1 MIVET
6 DQMQPCGQ
14 GTPMFSRY
22 GKQTSNEYKC
32 FTESRITH
40 VRSTLMDNASKY
52 ESGSKMKKEDIDFVL
67 EKLKVNLLSLWFS
80 VLMIF
85 IARGNGRGIRGANED
100 VGFWHVF

>member
-1 MIVET
+1 
-6 DQMQPCGQ
+6 MQPCGE

-40 VRSTLMDNASKY
+40 VRSTLMENASTY

-67 EKLKVNLLSLWFS
+67 EKLKVSRIL
-80 VLMIF
+80 IT
-85 IARGNGRGIRGANED
+85 IAYRERSWKRSKRNK
-100 VGFWHVF
+100 

>member
-6 DQMQPCGQ
+6 DQMQPCGE

-40 VRSTLMDNASKY
+40 VRSSIMDSASKY
-52 ESGSKMKKEDIDFVL
+52 ESGTRMKKEDIDFVL
-67 EKLKVNLLSLWFS
+67 EKLKVSLLSCISHQTKFPCLERS
-80 VLMIF
+80 H
-85 IARGNGRGIRGANED
+85 G
-100 VGFWHVF
+100 

>member
-6 DQMQPCGQ
+6 DQMQPCGE

-40 VRSTLMDNASKY
+40 VRSSIMDSASKY
-52 ESGSKMKKEDIDFVL
+52 ESGTRMKKEDIDFVL
-67 EKLKVNLLSLWFS
+67 EKLKVSKLALMYFSSNKISLLE
-80 VLMIF
+80 
-85 IARGNGRGIRGANED
+85 RGHG
-100 VGFWHVF
+100 

>member
-32 FTESRITH
+32 FTESKITN
-40 VRSTLMDNASKY
+40 VRSTIMDTASKY

-67 EKLKVNLLSLWFS
+67 EKLKVKTQSFLSFLLILYC
-80 VLMIF
+80 L
-85 IARGNGRGIRGANED
+85 
-100 VGFWHVF
+100 